1 MKFFGLFILYAILVA
16 LLLHQALY
24 QLVLRRIHSLV
35 YAVTNFGQGQLQIEF
50 PKENKDEIGTLNGSF
65 KDMTIEI
72 RKLIDGLNQRII
84 EKEIAEKAARRLSKA
99 VAFSGTGVV
108 ITDKNFII
116 EYVNPKMLEMTSFS
130 EEHFNRAPLLS
141 IIASE
146 MAILID
152 DIDVDLRSR
161 NCWRGDTL
169 IESNNKAPIW
179 VSLSISPIRE
189 DDGTITSYVASAQDI
204 SFVKESQRKME
215 QLAYFD
221 TLTGLA
227 NRTFFRMQLRKS
239 MALAER
245 GHYAFALFY
254 FDLDE
259 FKRINDTLGHNAGDQ
274 LLVEVANRL
283 KQRLRAEDTIA
294 RLGGDEFAILLSGI
308 EHQEHATQVA
318 NTIQK
323 NLNEP
328 IQLGSNEVIISAS
341 IGITMAPYDSQ
352 EEDQLLKHADLAM
365 YEAKAKGRN
374 TFHFYSQEL
383 NTAANERLF
392 IENELRQAIKDK
404 QLTVYYQPQI
414 DSRTQLVMGYEALLR
429 WFHPT
434 EGAIAPTKFIPI
446 AEATGLIVELGEWVL
461 HQACNFAVKLE
472 RVIFRLTYRPDSLKM
487 PAYYLH

>member
-1 MKFFGLFILYAILVA
+1 MPIGGKEKQLVVFDSQGQLLAHPNLTQSSYAQYGKAGKKLLPEDFIDPTLQVIVDDAIKMQRSEYADSFKLNNEAHIINIHKIDGLDWYVGVYKKRSSTFSALADLKMKFFGLFILYAILVA

-108 ITDKNFII
+108 ITDKNFVI

-259 FKRINDTLGHNAGDQ
+259 FKRINDTLGHNSGDQ

-294 RLGGDEFAILLSGI
+294 RLGGDEFAILL
-308 EHQEHATQVA
+308 VA
-318 NTIQK
+318 LSIKSMQLK
-323 NLNEP
+323 WQIRFKKPLMSLFNLA
-328 IQLGSNEVIISAS
+328 V
-341 IGITMAPYDSQ
+341 TK
-352 EEDQLLKHADLAM
+352 LL
-365 YEAKAKGRN
+365 
-374 TFHFYSQEL
+374 
-383 NTAANERLF
+383 
-392 IENELRQAIKDK
+392 
-404 QLTVYYQPQI
+404 
-414 DSRTQLVMGYEALLR
+414 LV
-429 WFHPT
+429 P
-434 EGAIAPTKFIPI
+434 
-446 AEATGLIVELGEWVL
+446 V
-461 HQACNFAVKLE
+461 
-472 RVIFRLTYRPDSLKM
+472 
-487 PAYYLH
+487 